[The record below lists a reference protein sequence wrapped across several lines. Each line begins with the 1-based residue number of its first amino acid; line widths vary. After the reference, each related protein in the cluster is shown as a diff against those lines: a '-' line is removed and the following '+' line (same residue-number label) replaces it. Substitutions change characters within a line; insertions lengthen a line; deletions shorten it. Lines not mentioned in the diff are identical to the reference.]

1 MGDAEGFDQSM
12 IDDLVAS
19 AESDTP
25 ESRLDNLESEV
36 NEIKGSVKTLLMDI
50 RETMSVLE
58 NPFQNIQAI
67 ANLTA
72 QDLAPAPAQPEEDL
86 SETTEPEPEPEPV
99 PVAKNTQ
106 PNTFENNIPSQNNSY
121 AQKAGNIPDFK
132 LVDPLS
138 FYKTITWGKEMVEKY
153 DYETIQE
160 LVEIFSLL
168 GYIPDDIKEIVLKI
182 INILYENND
191 LDDAVM
197 DLYKLYHILNP
208 EDSSLDSKVLDYV
221 LNESDAVNNPCQG
234 K

>member
-1 MGDAEGFDQSM
+1 MGDSEGFDQSM

-25 ESRLDNLESEV
+25 ESRIDNLETEV

-72 QDLAPAPAQPEEDL
+72 QDVAPDPAQPEEDL
-86 SETTEPEPEPEPV
+86 SEMVEPEPEPV
-99 PVAKNTQ
+99 TQNTQ
-106 PNTFENNIPSQNNSY
+106 PEKFENNLPPQNNTY

-138 FYKTITWGKEMVEKY
+138 FYKTITWGREMVEKY
-153 DYETIQE
+153 DYDTIQE

-221 LNESDAVNNPCQG
+221 LNESDTVNNPCQG

>member
-1 MGDAEGFDQSM
+1 MGDSEGFDQSM

-25 ESRLDNLESEV
+25 ESRIENLEAEV
-36 NEIKGSVKTLLMDI
+36 NEIKGSVKALLMDI

-58 NPFQNIQAI
+58 NPFQDIQAI
-67 ANLTA
+67 ANITA
-72 QDLAPAPAQPEEDL
+72 QDIASTPAQPEEDL
-86 SETTEPEPEPEPV
+86 SEEPEPPSQVEPDPV
-99 PVAKNTQ
+99 EQNIQ
-106 PNTFENNIPSQNNSY
+106 PDLFENNTPL
-121 AQKAGNIPDFK
+121 QKPKPGELPDFK

-138 FYKTITWGKEMVEKY
+138 FYKTIVWGREMVEKY

-182 INILYENND
+182 MSILYEDND
-191 LDDAVM
+191 LENAVT
-197 DLYKLYHILNP
+197 DLYRLYHILNP
-208 EDSSLDSKVLDYV
+208 EDKTLDSKVLDYV
-221 LNESDAVNNPCQG
+221 LNESNTVNNPWQG

>member
-1 MGDAEGFDQSM
+1 MGDSEGFDQSM

-25 ESRLDNLESEV
+25 ESRIDNLETEV

-72 QDLAPAPAQPEEDL
+72 QDIAPAPAQPEEDL
-86 SETTEPEPEPEPV
+86 PERVEPEPEPEPV
-99 PVAKNTQ
+99 TQNTQ
-106 PNTFENNIPSQNNSY
+106 PETFENNNPPQNNTY

-138 FYKTITWGKEMVEKY
+138 FYKTITWGKEMIEKY
-153 DYETIQE
+153 DYDTIQE

-168 GYIPDDIKEIVLKI
+168 GYVPEDIKEIVLKI

-221 LNESDAVNNPCQG
+221 LNESDTVNNPCQG